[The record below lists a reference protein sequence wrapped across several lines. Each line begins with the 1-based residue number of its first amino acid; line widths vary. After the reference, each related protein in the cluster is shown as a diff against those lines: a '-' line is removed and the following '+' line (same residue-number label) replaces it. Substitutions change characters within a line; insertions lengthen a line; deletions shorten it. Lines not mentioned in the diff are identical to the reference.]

1 MLKRPLLT
9 LIVGS
14 LLSTC
19 GWAAPITVGFSQI
32 GSESGWRAAQTRETV
47 TEASK
52 RHIVLKV
59 ADGQQKQE
67 NQINAVR
74 TFIAEHVDAI
84 FIAPVVQTGWEPVL
98 EQARKARIPVFL
110 LGRGVVVKDRSLY
123 LLLITADNVYE
134 GKLIGDWLEKE
145 RAGKAC
151 NVVELQGTAG
161 ASSVTD
167 RQKGFADA
175 IASSPGIRV
184 IRSASG
190 DYTRSGGKAA
200 MARFIQAENK
210 GRNICMVYAHN
221 DDMAMGAIEEIK
233 EAGLKPGKDIL
244 IGSID
249 GVPDIYRA
257 MLAGEAN
264 ATVELTT
271 NMAGPAFDALEKFK
285 KDGTQPARIIKTDSR
300 LDLPADAQF
309 QLNRRSGMGY

>member
-1 MLKRPLLT
+1 MWKR
-9 LIVGS
+9 S
-14 LLSTC
+14 LLLLFVFAGMNTS
-19 GWAAPITVGFSQI
+19 ARAVPLTVGFAQV
-32 GSESGWRAAQTRETV
+32 GSESGWRAAETRE
-47 TEASK
+47 ASIQAS
-52 RHIVLKV
+52 RRSIRLKIDD
-59 ADGQQKQE
+59 AQQKQE

-74 TFIAEHVDAI
+74 SFITQHVDAI
-84 FIAPVVQTGWEPVL
+84 FIAPVGQSGWDGVL
-98 EQARKARIPVFL
+98 TQAKKARIPVFL
-110 LGRGVVVKDRSLY
+110 LGRPVVVQDKSLY
-123 LLLITADNVYE
+123 LSLVTADNVYE
-134 GKLIGDWLEKE
+134 GKLIGDWLEKT
-145 RAGKAC
+145 RSGKPC

-161 ASSVTD
+161 ASAVTD

-175 IASSPGIRV
+175 IASAPHLRI
-184 IRSASG
+184 IRSESG
-190 DYTRSGGKAA
+190 DYTRSGGKAV
-200 MARFIQAENK
+200 MARFIHAENNGK
-210 GRNICMVYAHN
+210 NICMVFAHN
-221 DDMAMGAIEEIK
+221 DDMALGAIEAIK
-233 EAGLKPGKDIL
+233 EAGLRPGKDIL